1 MSRALLVTIA
11 TLLAAP
17 ALADE
22 PAPKPAPK
30 AAPAPASGD
39 PAPPTADASAERS
52 PTQVGRAPDLRAN
65 PRTGKPREAAARS
78 SGEAKGKAPV
88 DAPAAKPAPCVEVK
102 PCSID

>member
-1 MSRALLVTIA
+1 MSRALIVTIA

-30 AAPAPASGD
+30 AEPPPARPAHANGEHS
-39 PAPPTADASAERS
+39 AKPTGE
-52 PTQVGRAPDLRAN
+52 RAPDLRAN
-65 PRTGKPREAAARS
+65 PRAGKPRQAARS
-78 SGEAKGKAPV
+78 SGEAKVPV

>member
-1 MSRALLVTIA
+1 MSRALIVTIA

-22 PAPKPAPK
+22 PTPKPAPK
-30 AAPAPASGD
+30 AEPAPASGD
-39 PAPPTADASAERS
+39 PVAPPAHANGEHSANPAGE
-52 PTQVGRAPDLRAN
+52 RAPDLRAN
-65 PRTGKPREAAARS
+65 PRAGKPRDQAARR
-78 SGEAKGKAPV
+78 SGEAKVPV

>member
-30 AAPAPASGD
+30 TAPAASGD
-39 PAPPTADASAERS
+39 PAAPTADSSAERS
-52 PTQVGRAPDLRAN
+52 PTPVGRAPDLRAN
-65 PRTGKPREAAARS
+65 PRTGKPKDAAARS